1 LAHLLLQQVE
11 VVEVDGL
18 QMLVVMEALAVV
30 LVRVQQH
37 LVEQVWQDKVLPV
50 LLV

>member
-1 LAHLLLQQVE
+1 VE
-11 VVEVDGL
+11 VVAEGL
-18 QMLVVMEALAVV
+18 QMLVAMEALAVV

-37 LVEQVWQDKVLPV
+37 LVEQVYLDKVLQV